1 MYFQDAMTIC
11 EQCLEPDYW
20 EGQCWEEQRSRK
32 LLKGVG
38 VCQVFEVLFVFKC
51 DIQTVKM
58 LMVEVS

>member
-1 MYFQDAMTIC
+1 MIC
-11 EQCLEPDYW
+11 EQCPEHDPW
-20 EGQCWEEQRSRK
+20 EGQHWEEQISRK